1 MTTSYV
7 KDGKYLVSKVR
18 QTADLKQAIE
28 EAVTLIGGFKK
39 AIADGDVVTIKP
51 NLNTADPYPASSD
64 PEFIRALGELLLEHG
79 ASKLRI
85 IDSSTLRLKTR
96 EVADA
101 IGLTSVA
108 ADLDADLLFL
118 DEHEW
123 VKVEFP
129 RGRYVK
135 RGSIGKPLLD
145 IQRLVLAPCL
155 KTHFLADYT
164 GSMKLFVGW
173 MRHRERIRMHARK
186 LREKI
191 PEIASYFSPDL
202 IVMDARRC
210 FVEGGPASGT
220 CASPGIILAS
230 GDMVSID
237 VEGVRTIQCCEG
249 ENQLVRNVWD
259 VPQIRHAV
267 EIGLGALSDDDILV
281 VE

>member
-1 MTTSYV
+1 MR
-7 KDGKYLVSKVR
+7 DGKCLVSKIQ
-18 QTADLKQAIE
+18 QTGNLKQAVGK
-28 EAVTLIGGFKK
+28 AVEMIGGFEK
-39 AIADGDVVTIKP
+39 AIRDGDVVTIKP

-101 IGLTSVA
+101 IGLTAVA
-108 ADLDADLLFL
+108 ADLDADLIFL
-118 DEHEW
+118 DEHDW
-123 VKVEFP
+123 VRVEFP

-135 RGSIGKPLLD
+135 HGSIGKPLLD

-173 MRHRERIRMHARK
+173 IRHRERIRMHARK

-220 CASPGIILAS
+220 CASPGIILAG

-237 VEGVRTIQCCEG
+237 VEGVRTIQCCQG
-249 ENQLVRNVWD
+249 NNQLGKDVWE

-267 EIGLGALSDDDILV
+267 EIGLGARSDEDILV